1 MNGTLG
7 ALAWRFALLSFVAVG
22 GGSATYP
29 QIHADAVTQMHW
41 LTDRGFTELVA
52 IAQFAPGPNVL
63 IVPLIGWQ
71 VAGWLGALVALVAF
85 LTPSSIMTIVAGRVL
100 HRRADTPLVVA
111 LRSSLRPIAAGLFF
125 ASGIALAR
133 STGLGAGGIAIT
145 AGVAVLATVF
155 DVSPLWWLFAAA
167 AIGAIFG

>member
-1 MNGTLG
+1 MNGPLT

-29 QIHADAVTQMHW
+29 QIHADAVTQMRW

-52 IAQFAPGPNVL
+52 VAQVAPGPNVL
-63 IVPLIGWQ
+63 IVPLIGWK

-85 LTPSSIMTIVAGRVL
+85 LTPSSIMTIVAGRMFQ
-100 HRRADTPLVVA
+100 RRAGTPFVVA

-133 STGLGAGGIAIT
+133 STGLGAGGVAVT
-145 AGVAVLATVF
+145 AGVAVLATAF
-155 DVSPLWWLFAAA
+155 DISPLWWLFAAA
-167 AIGAIFG
+167 AVGAIFG

>member
-1 MNGTLG
+1 MNGELG
-7 ALAWRFALLSFVAVG
+7 ALAWRFALLSLVAVG

-100 HRRADTPLVVA
+100 HRRADTPFVVA
-111 LRSSLRPIAAGLFF
+111 LRASLRPIAAGLFF

-133 STGLGAGGIAIT
+133 STGLAAGGIAIT
-145 AGVAVLATVF
+145 AGVAVLATAF
-155 DVSPLWWLFAAA
+155 DLSPLWWLFAAA